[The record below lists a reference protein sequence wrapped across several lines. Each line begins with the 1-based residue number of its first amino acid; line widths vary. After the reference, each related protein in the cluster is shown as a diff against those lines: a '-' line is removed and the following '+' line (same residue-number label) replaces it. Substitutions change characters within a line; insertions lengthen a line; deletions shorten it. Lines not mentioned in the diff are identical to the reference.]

1 MQCNEEIYY
10 TPSEKRPI
18 RGDSRSMP
26 TTTSNIKPPRI
37 GSRGGRTPE
46 KLRRKL
52 SRDPQLPLLAF
63 PTSLSRL
70 IVTPNIYCTLL
81 CCCFAFCS
89 SCPKYSIHFFLIIY
103 TKIRESLNIFRNQ
116 SHQMIL
122 KKRRRKKQTKRK
134 LFLKLEMWCGVVILQ
149 EMN

>member
-1 MQCNEEIYY
+1 MQCNEERYY

-70 IVTPNIYCTLL
+70 IVTPHIYCTLL

-122 KKRRRKKQTKRK
+122 KKRRRKKQTNINC
-134 LFLKLEMWCGVVILQ
+134 FW
-149 EMN
+149 N